1 MVPGRRGLT
10 GAAVQQA
17 VKSEPELGLASVRPA
32 TVMEF
37 PVRGRAV
44 PRRAVPV
51 RVSLVFNVDG
61 RSKMLYFV

>member
-1 MVPGRRGLT
+1 VVPGRRGLT

-51 RVSLVFNVDG
+51 VSLVFNVDG